1 MSKQWTSSSIYNF
14 DIEFNRI
21 ETYNKYIKSCYSN
34 FFSTTSSI
42 TKLLDSV
49 VIKNDYTIDD
59 IPDLQDYCRIK
70 NNLNILCQV
79 NGLTEIE
86 KLPLNYTNPNE
97 YFNYQKA
104 NELEARLRANLDVVG
119 NKQYSNNI
127 CGLLNCG
134 QTMQTITGSSEQMK
148 IILNN

>member
-42 TKLLDSV
+42 KKLLDSV

>member
-34 FFSTTSSI
+34 FFSTTTSI
-42 TKLLDSV
+42 KNLLDSV